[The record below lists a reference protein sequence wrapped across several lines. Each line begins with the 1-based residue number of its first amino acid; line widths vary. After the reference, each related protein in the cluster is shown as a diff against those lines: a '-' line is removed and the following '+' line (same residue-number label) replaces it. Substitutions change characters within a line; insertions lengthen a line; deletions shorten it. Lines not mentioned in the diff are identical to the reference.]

1 MALTFRFLIKPR
13 WLLFTLVVGLAAAL
27 MVNFGFWQLRRLEER
42 RSFNALVVA
51 RAAAD
56 PETLDPAWVGPNA
69 DPDAVEWR
77 TVALT
82 GRYGLDTESLAASA
96 SYQLIS
102 SFDDAVS
109 GLKVLVNRGSIG
121 VTADVPPVPQSDVK
135 LIGRMRRVPST
146 LDGRGSTTYVE
157 LISSTPSDAAEVTP
171 LALPALSEGS
181 HLSYAMQWFIFAAC
195 VVVGWILAVRRSSR
209 ALRPG
214 LAGLKTKHKA
224 VPWGR

>member
-1 MALTFRFLIKPR
+1 MALTIRFLIKPR

-27 MVNFGFWQLRRLEER
+27 MVNLGFWQLRRLEER

-51 RAAAD
+51 RIAAD
-56 PETLDPAWVGPNA
+56 PEPLDPTWVGPNA

-77 TVALT
+77 TVTLA
-82 GRYGLDTESLAASA
+82 GRYGLDTESLAATA

-102 SFDDAVS
+102 TFEDSIS

-121 VTADVPPVPQSDVK
+121 VTADVPPVPQSDVE
-135 LIGRMRRVPST
+135 LVGRMRRVPST

-157 LISSTPSDAAEVTP
+157 LLSSTPSDAAEVTP
-171 LALPALSEGS
+171 LPVPALSEGS

-195 VVVGWILAVRRSSR
+195 AVVGWILAVRRSAR
-209 ALRPG
+209 ARQPG
-214 LAGLKTKHKA
+214 LAGLKAKHKA
-224 VPWGR
+224 VPWGP

>member
-1 MALTFRFLIKPR
+1 VALTIRFLIKPR

-27 MVNFGFWQLRRLEER
+27 MVNLGFWQLRRLEER

-56 PETLDPAWVGPNA
+56 PVPLDPAWIGPNA

-77 TVALT
+77 SVALA
-82 GRYGLDTESLAASA
+82 GHYGLDTESHAATA

-102 SFDDAVS
+102 TFDDATS

-121 VTADVPPVPQSDVK
+121 VTADVPPVPQSDVE

-171 LALPALSEGS
+171 LALPVMSEGS
-181 HLSYAMQWFIFAAC
+181 HLSYAMQWLIFAAC
-195 VVVGWILAVRRSSR
+195 VVIGWILAVRRGAR
-209 ALRPG
+209 ARRPG
-214 LAGLKTKHKA
+214 LAGLKPKHKA
-224 VPWGR
+224 VPWGP